1 MYIKEVKIENIRSI
15 SNFKMKFEKPAGWH
29 VIIGDNGSGKSSVVK
44 TIALGL
50 IGQNQIG
57 GLRQNWNK
65 WLKKGQKNGNINL
78 DLDIQGY
85 FQFKEEVYLANHDLK
100 VDLSLQL
107 NDDNVQ
113 LKESYGYGEKPNP
126 ISENK
131 GFSCGF
137 GPFRRFNGG
146 NESWN
151 EMFTNNSYT
160 RLASFLSLFD
170 ESVALT
176 QIEKWIKELD
186 YESLKYSNNS
196 TNKDED
202 PRIVLDGLQIL
213 INDSEFLPNNSK
225 IFGLDGVIEISDNS
239 GNIYEIS
246 DLSDGF
252 RSILSLAF
260 ELIRQSLVYFSP
272 SQIFGKMHSSQP
284 NIPIKGVVLIDEIDA
299 HLHPTWQT
307 RIGQWFTKYFPNI
320 QFIVTTHSPLIC
332 RAAENGT
339 IWRLAAPGSNEES
352 GEVTGID
359 RERLIYGNVLDAFG
373 TEVFGKSVS
382 ISKSS
387 NEKLKRMGELNI
399 KSLLG
404 DKMSKKEET
413 ELFDLKSVFPT
424 ERIQ

>member
-15 SNFKMKFEKPAGWH
+15 SNFEMEFEKPAGWH
-29 VIIGDNGSGKSSVVK
+29 VIIGDNGSGKSSLVK

-57 GLRQNWNK
+57 GLRQNWIK
-65 WLKKGQKNGNINL
+65 WLKKGQKNGGINL
-78 DLDIQGY
+78 DINIQGNLN
-85 FQFKEEVYLANHDLK
+85 FKESVYPANHNLK
-100 VDLSLQL
+100 VKLSLHSL
-107 NDDNVQ
+107 EENV
-113 LKESYGYGEKPNP
+113 LLEESYDYGKKPIP
-126 ISENK
+126 IHEFK

-151 EMFTNNSYT
+151 EMFTNNSFS

-186 YESLKYSNNS
+186 YEGLKFSQNSSNG
-196 TNKDED
+196 DED
-202 PRIVLDGLQIL
+202 PRIVLNGLKIL
-213 INDSEFLPNNSK
+213 INDSGFLPNNSK
-225 IFGLDGVIEISDNS
+225 IFGLDGAIEIMDGT
-239 GNIYEIS
+239 GNIHEIS

-252 RSILSLAF
+252 RSILSLTF

-272 SQIFGKMHSSQP
+272 SQVFGNMHSKQP
-284 NIPIKGVVLIDEIDA
+284 HIPIKGVVLIDEIDA